1 MNEKRIISDIN
12 LSHALSDRRVLDK
25 SHTVFVERRAGGN
38 RESET
43 RGN

>member
-1 MNEKRIISDIN
+1 MSERRIISDIN

-25 SHTVFVERRAGGN
+25 SHSAFAERRAGEN
-38 RESET
+38 RVSET